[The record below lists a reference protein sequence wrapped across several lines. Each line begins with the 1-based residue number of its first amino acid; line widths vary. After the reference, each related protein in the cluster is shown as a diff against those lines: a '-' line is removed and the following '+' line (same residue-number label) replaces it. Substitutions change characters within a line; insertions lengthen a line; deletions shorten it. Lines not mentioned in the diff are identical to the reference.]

1 MLILASPLTGADGLR
16 RQRVPR
22 TILFGAW
29 LILVLWLSS
38 RHVFWRDEVR
48 AFSLALSGDDIV
60 QMLHNVHGEGHPAL
74 WYLILRLGHD
84 LTHSPAVLQAA
95 GTAIGIAAMAIF
107 VWRAPFRAAIVGLI
121 LFSLFGAFEY
131 VVMARNYGIS
141 MLVMF
146 ALAALY
152 PRVRDTLWLGVILA
166 LLCNTNVPSC
176 LLAAAFLLF
185 RFAELLTAGRRPT
198 RPQMIVFAGNAL
210 LALVGALLCFITVY
224 PTFNDAASP
233 TYPDG
238 IGPIQI
244 IARLIHSPHGFATLG
259 MSLPLLAIACLGFIR
274 KPAALAAAFSAL
286 AMLKIFFVMVYPS
299 SYRHELQYLVF
310 LITLYWMTIEG
321 AGGSWRE
328 KPWMRSVEL
337 AGSWVFVVLLL
348 IQTGLL
354 YFPLHFDISG
364 VPYSRSADAAA
375 LLRRPDLHD
384 AIIMADPDTMAE
396 PLAHYAP
403 GHPLWF
409 LRMQK
414 FGNVVQLS
422 RSARRVI
429 SLDDILADARRLH
442 DRTGRPIVFLSKPE
456 LRPDRRPVNV
466 MYDEVTVI
474 EPDAV
479 RRFTAATD
487 HVASLRGAA
496 SDESY
501 DVYVYPRAGGAAPK

>member
-1 MLILASPLTGADGLR
+1 LLNLASPLAGSDGLR
-16 RQRVPR
+16 RQRLPR
-22 TILFGAW
+22 IILLGAW
-29 LILVLWLSS
+29 LILVLWLAS

-48 AFSLALSGDDIV
+48 AFSLALSGNGIV

-74 WYLILRLGHD
+74 WYLILRVGHD
-84 LTHSPAVLQAA
+84 LTHSPAVLQVA
-95 GTAIGIAAMAIF
+95 GTTIGIGAMAILA
-107 VWRAPFRAAIVGLI
+107 WRAPFRAAIVGLI
-121 LFSLFGAFEY
+121 LFSLYGAFEY

-141 MLVMF
+141 VLVMF

-152 PRVRDTLWLGVILA
+152 PRIRDTLWLGVILA

-185 RFAELLTAGRRPT
+185 RFVELLMAGRRPA
-198 RPQMIVFAGNAL
+198 RREMIVFAGNAV
-210 LALVGALLCFITVY
+210 LALVGAILCFITVF

-233 TYPDG
+233 AYADG
-238 IGPIQI
+238 IGPALILS
-244 IARLIHSPHGFATLG
+244 RLIHSPHGFATLG
-259 MSLPLLAIACLGFIR
+259 MSFPLLVIACLGFIR

-286 AMLKIFFVMVYPS
+286 AMLKLFFVMVYPS
-299 SYRHELQYLVF
+299 SYRHELLYLVF

-321 AGGSWRE
+321 AGGSWRD
-328 KPWMRSVEL
+328 KPWVRSVEL
-337 AGSWVFVVLLL
+337 AGTWVFAALLL
-348 IQTGLL
+348 VQTGLL
-354 YFPLHFDISG
+354 YFPLHFEWTG

-375 LLRRPDLHD
+375 VLRRPDLRG

-429 SLDDILADARRLH
+429 TLDDILADARRLH
-442 DRTGRPIVFLSKPE
+442 DRTGRPILFLSKPE

-474 EPDAV
+474 EPDAIK
-479 RRFTAATD
+479 RFTAATD

-501 DVYVYPRAGGAAPK
+501 DLYVYPRELDER